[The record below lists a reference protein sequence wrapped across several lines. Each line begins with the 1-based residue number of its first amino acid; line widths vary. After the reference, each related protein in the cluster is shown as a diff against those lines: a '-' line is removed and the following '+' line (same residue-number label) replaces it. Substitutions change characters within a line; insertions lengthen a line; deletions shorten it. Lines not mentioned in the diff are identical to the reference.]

1 MRNSHWDHLLKLL
14 GLIVMMDGKIY
25 QEEVLAFSRAAKKLQ
40 ETLSPELF
48 LTDTMIKDWFVNHR
62 AEIKAIVD
70 SLDYDRKLLEII
82 GPIRTLPEKKLVLK
96 AMVNI
101 AKSDGSYHTKEK
113 MIIKKAAKYWNVQ
126 LSDLHL

>member
-1 MRNSHWDHLLKLL
+1 MRDSHWDHLLKLL

-126 LSDLHL
+126 LSDFHL

>member
-126 LSDLHL
+126 LSDFHL

>member
-1 MRNSHWDHLLKLL
+1 MRDSHWNHLLKLL